1 MTRGTQFLALCAAA
15 LATAC
20 SDATQPVGPAEQS
33 PSGVA
38 SATRAPG
45 GENYVAIGT
54 SVSMGWASNGIYSG
68 SQAFAWPALLRFGGG
83 GAISLP
89 LIQDPGC
96 ISPFLPP
103 LGANTRRSG
112 EPWSGSFTCA
122 PNAPGVH
129 LPTQDL
135 GLALAT
141 TFDVLTTPP
150 EAVAFTAPWFLRVLP
165 LHTTV
170 LQAAL
175 IQQPTLVSVELGANE
190 VLGASSG
197 LAVVGV
203 TIFPEPLFEQLFG
216 TVLGAVGANVPNVMV
231 VGVPTDGRN
240 FANFRRGDE
249 VWADRGEFAALGVIV
264 HPNCNGNQNYINVS
278 IKSIALAFMA
288 AGSPGQVFSCA
299 DVPGTQDLVLT
310 PADMD
315 LINGTL
321 QAMAAFQQ
329 QQAAAGGYAFF
340 SLDEL
345 YGRSDLKP
353 TVYSVISQLTS
364 AHPYGPYIS
373 LDGLHPSPLGQS
385 ILAKAAAKAL
395 NKSYPGIAAHS
406 VTIPPAFGEQL
417 VEPSMPLL
425 DAAWAKQVAR
435 QNRGQTVPTCMIPG
449 GCMVRLPQAAR

>member
-1 MTRGTQFLALCAAA
+1 
-15 LATAC
+15 
-20 SDATQPVGPAEQS
+20 
-33 PSGVA
+33 
-38 SATRAPG
+38 
-45 GENYVAIGT
+45 
-54 SVSMGWASNGIYSG
+54 MGWASNGVYSG

-103 LGANTRRSG
+103 LGANKRRSG

-122 PNAPGVH
+122 PNEPGVQ

-141 TFDVLTTPP
+141 TLDVLQTVP
-150 EAVAFTAPWFLRVLP
+150 EAVALTAPFFLRVLP

-175 IQQPTLVSVELGANE
+175 IQHPTVVSVELGANE

-216 TVLGAVGANVPNVMV
+216 TLLGAVLGAHVPNVMV

-249 VWADRGEFAALGVIV
+249 VWADRAEFAALGVLV
-264 HPNCNGNQNYINVS
+264 SPNCNGSQNYINVS

-299 DVPGTQDLVLT
+299 NVPGQQDLVLT
-310 PADMD
+310 PDEMNLVNA
-315 LINGTL
+315 TL
-321 QAMAAFQQ
+321 QAMAAFQK
-329 QQAAAGGYAFF
+329 QQAAAAGYAFF

-345 YGRSDLKP
+345 FGRSDLKP
-353 TVYSVISQLTS
+353 PVYSVISQLTS

-385 ILAKAAAKAL
+385 ILAKAAAQAL
-395 NKSYPGIAAHS
+395 NKAYPGIAAHS
-406 VTIPPAFGEQL
+406 VNVPPAFGELL
-417 VEPSMPLL
+417 VEPSMPVL
-425 DAAWAKQVAR
+425 DAARATQMAR
-435 QNRGQTVPTCMIPG
+435 QNLGQAMPTCMIPG
-449 GCMVRLPQAAR
+449 GCLVRMPQAPR